1 MSLFRPAH
9 FSPRSHST
17 ARSVVLSR
25 GKPRAE
31 LSAEHAS
38 RLLNAAGDPGPARRA
53 RRRMDDGEEED
64 SSSLA
69 KTKYSAGFLP
79 PVYPKQVHKVVR
91 DRTSSYDYLF
101 K

>member
-1 MSLFRPAH
+1 MLPGC
-9 FSPRSHST
+9 ST
-17 ARSVVLSR
+17 LLAIRDLLEER
-25 GKPRAE
+25 GGA
-31 LSAEHAS
+31 L
-38 RLLNAAGDPGPARRA
+38 
-53 RRRMDDGEEED
+53 DDGEEED

>member
-1 MSLFRPAH
+1 
-9 FSPRSHST
+9 
-17 ARSVVLSR
+17 
-25 GKPRAE
+25 
-31 LSAEHAS
+31 
-38 RLLNAAGDPGPARRA
+38 
-53 RRRMDDGEEED
+53 MDDGEEED